1 LGKGVPCFV
10 QAPLL
15 VLRLFTQPKTNFKT
29 SHFTNFKQLQKWK
42 RKMARILSLMTTH
55 QSQD

>member
-1 LGKGVPCFV
+1 LGKSVPCFV

-15 VLRLFTQPKTNFKT
+15 ALRLFTQPKTNFKR
-29 SHFTNFKQLQKWK
+29 SLFTNFKQLQKWK
-42 RKMARILSLMTTH
+42 RKMARILSLMTIH